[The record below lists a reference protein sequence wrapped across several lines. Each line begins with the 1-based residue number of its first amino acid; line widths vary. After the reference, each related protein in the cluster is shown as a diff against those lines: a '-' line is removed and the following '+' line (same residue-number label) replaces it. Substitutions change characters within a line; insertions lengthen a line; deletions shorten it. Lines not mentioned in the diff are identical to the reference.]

1 MAKFSKAATNSSTR
15 TMDEGLRQ
23 YMLSIYNY
31 MASALVVTGIAA
43 FATINFDPLTRLM
56 FRFNEFGYI
65 VGNTGFGTL
74 VMFSPLAIA
83 FYFFY
88 GVGKMSVQNSQKL
101 LWAYAALTGMSLAS
115 LGFMY
120 TGESIAR
127 TFFITSGVFG
137 GMSIYGYTTKRDLT
151 SMGSF
156 LVMGLIGLI
165 VVSIVNIFMQS
176 PAIHFATS
184 LLGVAIFMGM
194 IAWDTQKMKSIYYS
208 VGGGEMGQR
217 MAVMG
222 AFSLYLDFINLFL
235 YMLRFFGDR
244 R

>member
-1 MAKFSKAATNSSTR
+1 MARFSKAAAPASTK
-15 TMDEGLRQ
+15 TMDEGLRK

-31 MASALVVTGIAA
+31 MASALVVTGVAA
-43 FATINFDPLTRLM
+43 YLTMNFEPLTRLM
-56 FRFNEFGYI
+56 FKFNEFGYI
-65 VGNTGFGTL
+65 LGHTGLGTL
-74 VMFSPLAIA
+74 VMWSPIAIA

-88 GVGKMSVQNSQKL
+88 GMGKMSVEKSQKI
-101 LWAYAALTGMSLAS
+101 LWLYAALTGMSLSS

-165 VVSIVNIFMQS
+165 VVSVVNMFMQS